1 MFTRAQIKAWFET
14 GDIPTQTQYENTWD
28 SFIHQDDE
36 VVEVFDF
43 ADISSGF
50 ADVSE
55 TLPDPA
61 TKTDAEIWKAVK
73 VYEGRGTL
81 FPLDYGVPMG
91 YRINSS
97 LNNIELIRAD
107 GHASLMRVPPSG
119 TRLVVIINKKF
130 V

>member
-1 MFTRAQIKAWFET
+1 MVTLAQIKAWFET
-14 GDIPTQTQYENTWD
+14 GDIPTEAQYDSTWD
-28 SFIHQDDE
+28 SFIHLEDE

-50 ADVSE
+50 ADVAE
-55 TLPDPA
+55 TLPDPG
-61 TKTDAEIWKAVK
+61 TKTDAQIWKAVK

-91 YRINSS
+91 YRINTA
-97 LNNIELIRAD
+97 LNNIELINKD
-107 GHASLMRVPPSG
+107 GHPSQMRTPPNG